1 MDLNKHGIAAA
12 ILLSIL
18 LFVACGSGNQQTP
31 TGQVSTD
38 VLYGRKCAVCHGRE
52 GNAMASGSPDLT
64 KSTLSKEMIIATI
77 TQGKGKMPSQKDVLT
92 KEEISALADFVI
104 GSRK

>member
-1 MDLNKHGIAAA
+1 MDLSKHGIAAS
-12 ILLSIL
+12 IVLSIL
-18 LFVACGSGNQQTP
+18 LIAACGSGNHP
-31 TGQVSTD
+31 TANEHVPTD

-104 GSRK
+104 GLRK

>member
-1 MDLNKHGIAAA
+1 MDLIKHGIAAS
-12 ILLSIL
+12 IVLSIL
-18 LFVACGSGNQQTP
+18 MIAACGSGNQPASNT
-31 TGQVSTD
+31 QVTVD

-64 KSTLSKEMIIATI
+64 KSTISKEMIIATI

-104 GSRK
+104 GLRK